1 MLPEIELRHF
11 RYVLAVAE
19 HGTFTGAATQLGITQ
34 PALSRAVRALET
46 TLGTEL
52 FVRDRHGVTLTEA
65 GRTLV
70 DDARVVDDA
79 ARAAVARATAPRAA
93 VRQLRV
99 TARGCD
105 IEALETVVVSYNAIH
120 PDRVPALAVMVDGPT
135 QVEEVRSGVTDVSLV
150 RSPMDLQG
158 LDSEL
163 FRADPRVAL
172 LPNAHPLA
180 TRRVIERAE
189 LEGETIAT
197 WSGDTP
203 AGIAYWTATDLTPH
217 AWKPGPVVSDVAQY
231 VGSIRLGEAIGFVP
245 ESLLHELS
253 LRGISVVPVA
263 GVSPSELRIVWA
275 PTATSREIASFV
287 RHATPSP
294 SRR

>member
-1 MLPEIELRHF
+1 MRHF

-19 HGTFTGAATQLGITQ
+19 DGTFTGAATQLGITQ

-52 FVRDRHGVTLTEA
+52 FVRDRHGVTLTDA
-65 GRTLV
+65 GRALV

-79 ARAAVARATAPRAA
+79 ARAAVARATAPRSA

-120 PDRVPALAVMVDGPT
+120 PDRVPALAVMVDGPA
-135 QVEEVRSGVTDVSLV
+135 QVAEVRSGVTDVSLV
-150 RSPMDLQG
+150 RSPMDLHG

-180 TRRVIERAE
+180 TRRV
-189 LEGETIAT
+189 
-197 WSGDTP
+197 
-203 AGIAYWTATDLTPH
+203 
-217 AWKPGPVVSDVAQY
+217 
-231 VGSIRLGEAIGFVP
+231 
-245 ESLLHELS
+245 
-253 LRGISVVPVA
+253 
-263 GVSPSELRIVWA
+263 
-275 PTATSREIASFV
+275 
-287 RHATPSP
+287 
-294 SRR
+294 